1 MVNPPTRS
9 RCNHS
14 SDVCVSL
21 HKITTITRTNCVTNW
36 THPTHAQYEKHEQS
50 SWGIRVERVRGH
62 IFDTR
67 RPSKTKQISGEFVMR
82 ARHSYSGWWR
92 KENCKLRSQTP
103 RHHQEVSRHQ
113 TNLTNAARRRKIR
126 TCLHLRTDACKAC
139 FRGGECA
146 GRVSR
151 VRRFRRRRF
160 IHAPR
165 ARFWNFGRTSAAPCV
180 VIMFC
185 CW

>member
-1 MVNPPTRS
+1 MLQIEHIRHMHNMK
-9 RCNHS
+9 N
-14 SDVCVSL
+14 
-21 HKITTITRTNCVTNW
+21 TNNLVGAFEWRECGATFSIQVW
-36 THPTHAQYEKHEQS
+36 
-50 SWGIRVERVRGH
+50 
-62 IFDTR
+62 R